1 MADAVRPDADSDPA
15 GTTLASRVTLPA
27 APFTSPSPPTD
38 ALGPWRSR
46 HLKQLARKLLDWPH
60 PLPPWGVSAW
70 LGVRDALAEILRR
83 EPGVFLSALAVPTVG
98 APLAAGDLLG
108 AMPHLLLDLARRRL
122 LGEQGLFWGAPVN
135 RLVSPFLGADRRF
148 SPPLVG
154 VLFENGVV
162 SLRPP
167 EEWRLEAEPTRRSWP
182 LKHGGWLLG
191 ADTNPL
197 ASLEAHPDKS
207 GNNLDFGDAPV
218 DSWLASINTAR
229 DRIARYAPELA
240 AEHATLLA
248 GIVPVGT
255 PGEVS
260 LSASYQEAIG
270 LVYLSLNANSLT
282 MTEALVHEVQH
293 NKLNLLAWS
302 DAIIENSEE
311 NYASPVRPDPRPL
324 WGVLLAV
331 HAFLPVAR
339 IHRAMLEAGDPEA
352 DPRRY
357 ADVSRVNH
365 DGMAV
370 LRAHAKPTPFG
381 AAIVGGMDRLEAALW
396 AEFSG

>member
-1 MADAVRPDADSDPA
+1 MS
-15 GTTLASRVTLPA
+15 LPA
-27 APFTSPSPPTD
+27 APFTWPAPPAD

-60 PLPPWGVSAW
+60 PLPPWGYTAW
-70 LGVRDALAEILRR
+70 LSVRDALAEILRR
-83 EPGVFLSALAVPTVG
+83 EPGIFLGALAVPTVG

-122 LGEQGLFWGAPVN
+122 LGEQGVFWGAPVS
-135 RLVSPFLGADRRF
+135 RLVSPFLGADRQF

-154 VLFENGVV
+154 VLFENGVA

-167 EEWRLEAEPTRRSWP
+167 EEWRLEAEPTRRAWP
-182 LKHGGWLLG
+182 LHHGGWILG

-197 ASLEAHPDKS
+197 ASIEAHPDKA
-207 GNNLDFGDAPV
+207 GNALDFGDAPV
-218 DSWLASINTAR
+218 ESWLASINTAR
-229 DRIARYAPELA
+229 ARIVRYAPDLA

-255 PGEVS
+255 PGEMS

-270 LVYLSLNANSLT
+270 LVYLSLNPSSLT

-293 NKLNLLAWS
+293 TKLNLLAWS
-302 DAIIENSEE
+302 DPIIHNSLEV
-311 NYASPVRPDPRPL
+311 YPSPVRPDPRPL

-331 HAFLPVAR
+331 HAFLPIAR
-339 IHRAMLEAGDPEA
+339 IHRAMLAAGDPEA
-352 DPRRY
+352 DPRRH
-357 ADVSRVNH
+357 AEIAQVNH
-365 DGMAV
+365 DGMTV

-381 AAIVGGMDRLEAALW
+381 TSILEGMDQLEAALW